1 MNTFNTLSKVPLK
14 KNVNILV
21 IDDDEDDYI
30 LTCSQINNMANG
42 FKCTLSWSSNYKHA
56 LEEIC
61 KATHDVYFVDF
72 RLGEKTGLDLIS
84 EAMGNGCEEPMVLLT
99 GVGTQEIDIMA
110 MEAGA
115 VDYLVKSEM
124 TPEKLERCI
133 RYALGRY
140 EFIKALKVN
149 EQKFRN
155 IFERSKDSVFIADNA
170 VHFKDVNEA
179 TSTIFGYSKKELLQ
193 LTLYDLVID
202 ESDKKMIRQLMET
215 KQEVTDME
223 TILCTK
229 DKEKINCILSMTVEK
244 DDLEETYIQGILH
257 DITTLKNA
265 EKATLQAEKSRAAER
280 LIRTLAHEVRNPLNN
295 INLSVE
301 QLASEIDDE
310 DSNSFIDIIKRNS
323 NRINS
328 LISELLNSSKPTD
341 ILQEKIILQSV
352 LEPTIANALD
362 RITLKN
368 IQLEKN
374 YLQEDAWLYGDAEK
388 LQIAFLN
395 IIINAVEAMP
405 ENTGVLRIK
414 LFSEDGKYII
424 HFQDNGSGISDEGM
438 NKLFEP
444 YFTTKRNGMGLG
456 LASTLNIIQSHKG
469 FIDVKSSHQR
479 GTLFIIS
486 FKKVGE

>member
-202 ESDKKMIRQLMET
+202 ESDKKMIRQLIET

-352 LEPTIANALD
+352 LESTIANALD

-405 ENTGVLRIK
+405 ENTGVLHIK

>member
-1 MNTFNTLSKVPLK
+1 MSIFKTFSKAPLK
-14 KNVNILV
+14 KDINILV

-42 FKCTLSWSSNYKHA
+42 FACSISWSSNYKQA

-72 RLGEKTGLDLIS
+72 RLGEKTGLELIN
-84 EAMGNGCEEPMVLLT
+84 EAIGNGCEEPMVLLT

-124 TPEKLERCI
+124 TPEKLERSI

-155 IFERSKDSVFIADNA
+155 IFERSKDSVFIADNELY
-170 VHFKDVNEA
+170 FKDVNKA
-179 TSTIFGYSKKELLQ
+179 TSKMFGFTKEELEK

-202 ESDKKMIRQLMET
+202 EEEKNMIRQQL
-215 KQEVTDME
+215 KAKKEVTDRE

-229 DKEKINCILSMTVEK
+229 DKEKINCVLSMTIEK
-244 DDLEETYIQGILH
+244 DDKEKTYIQGILH

-265 EKATLQAEKSRAAER
+265 EKVTLQAEKSKAAER

-301 QLASEIDDE
+301 QLASELEDE
-310 DSNSFIDIIKRNS
+310 DSGSFIDIIKRNS

-341 ILQEKIILQSV
+341 ILQEKITLQSV
-352 LEPTIANALD
+352 LESTITNALD

-368 IQLEKN
+368 IQLKKN
-374 YLQEDAWLYGDAEK
+374 YLQEDAWIYGDAEK

-405 ENTGVLRIK
+405 ENTGILHIK

-424 HFQDNGSGISDEGM
+424 HFLDNGGGIADESI

-469 FIDVKSSHQR
+469 FIDVKSSPNR

-486 FKKVGE
+486 FNKAGE

>member
-1 MNTFNTLSKVPLK
+1 MNTYNTLSKVPLK

-352 LEPTIANALD
+352 LESTIANALD

>member
-1 MNTFNTLSKVPLK
+1 MNTFKTFSKVALK
-14 KNVNILV
+14 KDINILV

-42 FKCTLSWSSNYKHA
+42 FTCSVSWSSNYKHA
-56 LEEIC
+56 LDEIC
-61 KATHDVYFVDF
+61 KATHDVYLVDF

-84 EAMGNGCEEPMVLLT
+84 EAIGNGCEEPMVLLT
-99 GVGTQEIDIMA
+99 GVGTQEIDILA

-115 VDYLVKSEM
+115 VDYLVKSDM

-133 RYALGRY
+133 RYALGRF

-155 IFERSKDSVFIADNA
+155 IFERSKDSVFIADNE
-170 VHFKDVNEA
+170 VRFKDVNEA
-179 TSTIFGYSKKELLQ
+179 TSTIFGYSKEEFLQ
-193 LTLYDLVID
+193 LSLYDLILNED
-202 ESDKKMIRQLMET
+202 EKTKIRELLET
-215 KQEVTDME
+215 KKVVSDME
-223 TILCTK
+223 TILCRK
-229 DKEKINCILSMTVEK
+229 DKEKINCILSMTIEK
-244 DDLEETYIQGILH
+244 DDQEETYIQGIMH
-257 DITTLKNA
+257 DITSLKNA
-265 EKATLQAEKSRAAER
+265 EKATLQAEKLKAAER

-301 QLASEIDDE
+301 QLVSEIDNE
-310 DSNSFIDIIKRNS
+310 DTGSFLDIIKRNS

-341 ILQEKIILQSV
+341 IVQQKITLQSV
-352 LEPTIANALD
+352 LESTIANAMD
-362 RITLKN
+362 RIKLKN
-368 IQLEKN
+368 IQLKKS
-374 YLQEDAWLYGDAEK
+374 YLQEDAWLNGDPEK

-405 ENTGVLRIK
+405 ENSGLLSIK
-414 LFSEDGKYII
+414 LFAEDGKYII
-424 HFQDNGSGISDEGM
+424 HFQDNGCGISDE
-438 NKLFEP
+438 NIIKLFEP

-456 LASTLNIIQSHKG
+456 LASALNIIQSHKG
-469 FIDVKSSHQR
+469 FIEVKSSPHK

-486 FKKVGE
+486 F

>member
-155 IFERSKDSVFIADNA
+155 IFERSKDSVFIANNE

-202 ESDKKMIRQLMET
+202 ESDKTKIRQLMET

-244 DDLEETYIQGILH
+244 NDREETYIQGILH

-301 QLASEIDDE
+301 QLATEIVDE

-328 LISELLNSSKPTD
+328 LISELLNSSKQTD

-352 LEPTIANALD
+352 LESTIANALD

-374 YLQEDAWLYGDAEK
+374 YVQEDAWLYGDAEK

-405 ENTGVLRIK
+405 ENKGVLRIK

-424 HFQDNGSGISDEGM
+424 HFQDNGSGISEECM

-469 FIDVKSSHQR
+469 FIDVKSSPQR

-486 FKKVGE
+486 FKKAGK

>member
-1 MNTFNTLSKVPLK
+1 MKSFNTLSKVPLK
-14 KNVNILV
+14 KNINILV

-42 FKCTLSWSSNYKHA
+42 FTCTLAWSSNYKHA
-56 LEEIC
+56 LDEIC

-155 IFERSKDSVFIADNA
+155 IFERSKDSVFIADNE

-179 TSTIFGYSKKELLQ
+179 TSKIFGYSKKEFLE
-193 LTLYDLVID
+193 LTLYDLVFD

-215 KQEVTDME
+215 KQEVKDME

-229 DKEKINCILSMTVEK
+229 DKEKINCILSMTLEK
-244 DDLEETYIQGILH
+244 DDREETYIQGILH
-257 DITTLKNA
+257 DITT
-265 EKATLQAEKSRAAER
+265 
-280 LIRTLAHEVRNPLNN
+280 
-295 INLSVE
+295 
-301 QLASEIDDE
+301 
-310 DSNSFIDIIKRNS
+310 
-323 NRINS
+323 
-328 LISELLNSSKPTD
+328 
-341 ILQEKIILQSV
+341 
-352 LEPTIANALD
+352 
-362 RITLKN
+362 
-368 IQLEKN
+368 
-374 YLQEDAWLYGDAEK
+374 
-388 LQIAFLN
+388 
-395 IIINAVEAMP
+395 
-405 ENTGVLRIK
+405 
-414 LFSEDGKYII
+414 
-424 HFQDNGSGISDEGM
+424 
-438 NKLFEP
+438 
-444 YFTTKRNGMGLG
+444 
-456 LASTLNIIQSHKG
+456 
-469 FIDVKSSHQR
+469 
-479 GTLFIIS
+479 
-486 FKKVGE
+486 

>member
-352 LEPTIANALD
+352 LESTIANALD